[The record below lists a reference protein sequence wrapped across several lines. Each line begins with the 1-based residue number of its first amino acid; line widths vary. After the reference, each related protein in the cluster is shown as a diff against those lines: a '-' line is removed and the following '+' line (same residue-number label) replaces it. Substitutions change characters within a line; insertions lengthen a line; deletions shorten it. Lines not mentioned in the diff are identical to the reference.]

1 MNNLKLLY
9 FYFLNSKL
17 IMKKILISKTA
28 IIALVVS
35 ISLSS
40 CDNVST
46 SVELENKTATKLK
59 ITTPQPSP
67 IGKVEQRV
75 GLTDVSIEYSR
86 PGVRGRAIFGDLVPF
101 GKTWRTG
108 ANSNTKITFSSDI
121 SIEGQTLKAG
131 SYGLY
136 TVPNKNSW
144 EVMFYSESDNSGVP
158 RDWDDTKVVAKTNV
172 EVYSMPMNVET
183 FTITFDNV
191 SSTSAVMGLL
201 WEKTY
206 IGVKF
211 EVPTEQLVSASIEAV
226 MAATP
231 EAGDYYNAAI
241 YYRQQDKDIK
251 QANKWMEKAMSLTE
265 KPAFWQL
272 RQQSLIYAKMGE
284 TEKAIAV
291 AKKSLELSKAAENEA
306 YIKMNTQ
313 SLSEWNTK

>member
-1 MNNLKLLY
+1 MNK
-9 FYFLNSKL
+9 FFITKTTL
-17 IMKKILISKTA
+17 IA
-28 IIALVVS
+28 FIIS

-40 CDNVST
+40 CDNVSS
-46 SVELENKTATKLK
+46 SVEGEKKSTTKLK

-67 IGKVEQRV
+67 KATVEQRV
-75 GLTDVSIEYSR
+75 GLTDVSVEYSR
-86 PGVRGRAIFGDLVPF
+86 PGVKGRAIFGDLVPF

-108 ANSNTKITFSSDI
+108 ANSNTKVTFSSDV
-121 SIEGQTLKAG
+121 SIDGQTLNAG

-136 TVPNKNSW
+136 TVPNENSW

-158 RDWDDTKVVAKTNV
+158 RDWDDTKVVAKTSI

-183 FTITFDNV
+183 FTITFDDV
-191 SSTSAVMGLL
+191 SGTSATLGIL

-206 IGVKF
+206 VGIKF
-211 EVPTEQLVSASIEAV
+211 EVPTDKLVSDTIAAV
-226 MAATP
+226 MAASP

-241 YYRQQDKDIK
+241 YYRQQDLDIK
-251 QANKWMEKAMSLTE
+251 KANEWMEKAMSLTE

-272 RQQSLIYAKMGE
+272 RQQSLIYAKMGD

-291 AKKSLELSKAAENEA
+291 AEKSLELSKKAGNEA

-313 SLSEWNTK
+313 SLAEWSVK

>member
-1 MNNLKLLY
+1 MNK
-9 FYFLNSKL
+9 FFITKTTL
-17 IMKKILISKTA
+17 IA
-28 IIALVVS
+28 FIIS

-40 CDNVST
+40 CDNVSS
-46 SVELENKTATKLK
+46 SVEVEKKPITKLK

-67 IGKVEQRV
+67 KATVEQRV
-75 GLTDVSIEYSR
+75 GLTDISVEYSR
-86 PGVRGRAIFGDLVPF
+86 PGVKGRAIFGDLVPF

-108 ANSNTKITFSSDI
+108 ANSNTKVTFSSDV
-121 SIEGQTLKAG
+121 SIDGQTLNAG

-136 TVPNKNSW
+136 TVPNENSW

-158 RDWDDTKVVAKTNV
+158 RDWDDTKVVAKTSV

-183 FTITFDNV
+183 FTITFDDV
-191 SSTSAVMGLL
+191 SGTSATLGIL

-206 IGVKF
+206 VGIKF
-211 EVPTEQLVSASIEAV
+211 EVPTDKLVSETIDAV
-226 MAATP
+226 MAASP

-241 YYRQQDKDIK
+241 YYRQQDLDIK
-251 QANKWMEKAMSLTE
+251 KANEWMEKAMSLTE

-272 RQQSLIYAKMGE
+272 RQQSLIYAKMGD

-291 AKKSLELSKAAENEA
+291 AEKSLELSKAAGNEA

-313 SLSEWNTK
+313 SLAEWKTE

>member
-1 MNNLKLLY
+1 MNK
-9 FYFLNSKL
+9 FFITKTTL
-17 IMKKILISKTA
+17 IA
-28 IIALVVS
+28 FIIS

-40 CDNVST
+40 CDNVSS
-46 SVELENKTATKLK
+46 SVEVEKKPITKLK

-67 IGKVEQRV
+67 KATVEQRV
-75 GLTDVSIEYSR
+75 GLTDVSVEYSR
-86 PGVRGRAIFGDLVPF
+86 PGVKGRAIFGDLVPF

-108 ANSNTKITFSSDI
+108 ANSNTKVTFSSDV
-121 SIEGQTLKAG
+121 SIDGQTLNAG

-136 TVPNKNSW
+136 TVPNENSW

-158 RDWDDTKVVAKTNV
+158 RDWDDTKVIAKTSV

-183 FTITFDNV
+183 FTITFDDV
-191 SSTSAVMGLL
+191 SGTSAVIGIL

-206 IGVKF
+206 VGIKF
-211 EVPTEQLVSASIEAV
+211 EVPTDKLVSETIDAV
-226 MAATP
+226 MAASP

-241 YYRQQDKDIK
+241 YYRQQDLDIK
-251 QANKWMEKAMSLTE
+251 KANEWMEKAMSLTE

-272 RQQSLIYAKMGE
+272 RQQSLIYAKMGD

-291 AKKSLELSKAAENEA
+291 AEKSLELSKKAGNEA

-313 SLSEWNTK
+313 SLAEWSVK

>member
-1 MNNLKLLY
+1 MNK
-9 FYFLNSKL
+9 FFITKTTL
-17 IMKKILISKTA
+17 IA
-28 IIALVVS
+28 FIIS

-40 CDNVST
+40 CDNVSS
-46 SVELENKTATKLK
+46 SVEGEKKSTTKLK

-67 IGKVEQRV
+67 KATVEQRV
-75 GLTDVSIEYSR
+75 GLTDISVEYSR
-86 PGVRGRAIFGDLVPF
+86 PGVKGRAVFGDLVPY

-108 ANSNTKITFSSDI
+108 ANSNTKVTFSSDV
-121 SIEGQTLKAG
+121 SIDGQTLNAG

-136 TVPNKNSW
+136 TVPNENSW

-158 RDWDDTKVVAKTNV
+158 RDWDDTKVIAKTSV

-183 FTITFDNV
+183 FTITFDDV
-191 SSTSAVMGLL
+191 SGTSAVIGIL

-206 IGVKF
+206 VGIKF
-211 EVPTEQLVSASIEAV
+211 EVPTDKLVSETIDAV
-226 MAATP
+226 MAASP

-241 YYRQQDKDIK
+241 YYRQQDLDIK
-251 QANKWMEKAMSLTE
+251 KANEWMEKAMSLTE

-272 RQQSLIYAKMGE
+272 RQQSLIYAKMGD

-291 AKKSLELSKAAENEA
+291 AEKSLELSKKAGNEA

-313 SLSEWNTK
+313 SLAEWSVK

>member
-1 MNNLKLLY
+1 MNK
-9 FYFLNSKL
+9 FFITKTTL
-17 IMKKILISKTA
+17 IA
-28 IIALVVS
+28 FIIS

-40 CDNVST
+40 CDNVSS
-46 SVELENKTATKLK
+46 SVEGEKKSTTKLK

-67 IGKVEQRV
+67 KATVEQRV
-75 GLTDVSIEYSR
+75 GLTDISVEYSR
-86 PGVRGRAIFGDLVPF
+86 PGVKGRAIFGDLVPF

-108 ANSNTKITFSSDI
+108 ANSNTKVTFSSDV
-121 SIEGQTLKAG
+121 SIDGQTLNAG

-136 TVPNKNSW
+136 TVPNENSW

-158 RDWDDTKVVAKTNV
+158 RDWDDTKVIAKTSV

-183 FTITFDNV
+183 FTITFDDV
-191 SSTSAVMGLL
+191 SGTSAVIGLL

-206 IGVKF
+206 IGIKF
-211 EVPTEQLVSASIEAV
+211 EVPTDKLVSETIAAV
-226 MAATP
+226 MAASP

-241 YYRQQDKDIK
+241 YYRQQDLDIK
-251 QANKWMEKAMSLTE
+251 KANEWMEKAMSLTE

-291 AKKSLELSKAAENEA
+291 AEKSLELSKAAGNEA
-306 YIKMNTQ
+306 YVKMNTQ
-313 SLSEWNTK
+313 SLAEWKTE

>member
-1 MNNLKLLY
+1 
-9 FYFLNSKL
+9 
-17 IMKKILISKTA
+17 MKKNFITKTTL
-28 IIALVVS
+28 IALIIS

-40 CDNVST
+40 CDNVS
-46 SVELENKTATKLK
+46 SSIEVEKKPTTKLK

-67 IGKVEQRV
+67 KATVEQRV
-75 GLTDVSIEYSR
+75 GLTDISIEYSR
-86 PGVRGRAIFGDLVPF
+86 PGVRGRTIFGDLVPF

-108 ANSNTKITFSSDI
+108 ANSNTKITFSSDV
-121 SIEGQTLKAG
+121 SIDGQTLKAG

-136 TVPNKNSW
+136 TVPNENSW
-144 EVMFYSESDNSGVP
+144 EIMFYTESDNSGVP
-158 RDWDDTKVVAKTNV
+158 RDWDDTKIFAKTSV

-183 FTITFDNV
+183 FTITFDDV
-191 SSTSAVMGLL
+191 SSTSAVIGLL

-206 IGVKF
+206 VGIKF
-211 EVPTEQLVSASIEAV
+211 EVPTDKLVSETIDAV
-226 MAATP
+226 MAASP

-241 YYRQQDKDIK
+241 YYRQQDIDIK
-251 QANKWMEKAMSLTE
+251 KANEWMEKAMSLTE

-291 AKKSLELSKAAENEA
+291 AEKSLELSKEAGNEA

-313 SLSEWNTK
+313 SIAEWKTE

>member
-1 MNNLKLLY
+1 
-9 FYFLNSKL
+9 
-17 IMKKILISKTA
+17 MKKIFITKTTL
-28 IIALVVS
+28 IALIIS

-40 CDNVST
+40 CDNVS
-46 SVELENKTATKLK
+46 SSIEVEKKPTTKLK

-67 IGKVEQRV
+67 KATVEQRV
-75 GLTDVSIEYSR
+75 GLTDVSVEYSR
-86 PGVRGRAIFGDLVPF
+86 PGVRGRTIFGDLVPF

-108 ANSNTKITFSSDI
+108 ANSNTKVTFSSDV
-121 SIEGQTLKAG
+121 SIDGQTLKAG

-136 TVPNKNSW
+136 TVPNENSW

-158 RDWDDTKVVAKTNV
+158 RDWDDTKVVAKTSV

-183 FTITFDNV
+183 FTITFDDV
-191 SSTSAVMGLL
+191 SGTSATLGIL

-206 IGVKF
+206 VGIKL
-211 EVPTEQLVSASIEAV
+211 EVPTDKLVSETIDAV
-226 MAATP
+226 MAASP

-241 YYRQQDKDIK
+241 YYRQQDLDIK
-251 QANKWMEKAMSLTE
+251 KANEWMEKAMSLTE

-291 AKKSLELSKAAENEA
+291 AEKSLELSKAAGNEA
-306 YIKMNTQ
+306 YVKMNTQ
-313 SLSEWNTK
+313 SLAEWKTE